1 MNKRTI
7 IAILLA
13 FTISVGVTALWSAE
27 GDEREGDTATNIV
40 AVNESPSGEVEAETP
55 KKKGNRFARLFKAP
69 FKAVGRVFG
78 GGGDRDGRMGRLS
91 EKDVAKFESVGVVR
105 VDDARNEE
113 ERLWEGDDTARGH
126 LGRGRAHLE
135 GGRYNEAIAELSR
148 ATSLDPRLAQA
159 HSLLAVAFE
168 RRGLHDRAKDSY
180 ERSIKINDDDPQAL
194 NNIGYSLYIN
204 GNYRAAIER
213 LKRAAKLA
221 PGDERI
227 LNNLALAQSRL
238 GKYDDAFKS
247 FARAGGELN
256 GRMNTAALLERA
268 GRDEEALKHYE
279 AARRL
284 EPSSATLLRRL
295 AEVYERTGRHGQAE
309 AARHDLNV
317 FSSSETAKN

>member
-7 IAILLA
+7 IAIFLA
-13 FTISVGVTALWSAE
+13 FTIFVGVTTLWSAE
-27 GDEREGDTATNIV
+27 GDEREGDTATNII
-40 AVNESPSGEVEAETP
+40 AAGETPSSEIESETP

-69 FKAVGRVFG
+69 FKAVGRVFN
-78 GGGDRDGRMGRLS
+78 GGDRDGRMGRLS
-91 EKDVAKFESVGVVR
+91 EKDVARFESVGVVR
-105 VDDARNEE
+105 VDDARNKESHAS
-113 ERLWEGDDTARGH
+113 EGEDTARGH
-126 LGRGRAHLE
+126 LARGRAHLE

-159 HSLLAVAFE
+159 HSLLAVAFD

-194 NNIGYSLYIN
+194 NNIGYSLYLN
-204 GNYRAAIER
+204 GNYRASVER

-247 FARAGGELN
+247 FARAGGELT

-284 EPSSATLLRRL
+284 EPSSASVLRRL

-309 AARHDLNV
+309 TARHDLDV
-317 FSSSETAKN
+317 FNSNETAKN

>member
-7 IAILLA
+7 IAIFLA

-27 GDEREGDTATNIV
+27 GDEREGDTATNII
-40 AVNESPSGEVEAETP
+40 AAGESPSGEIESETP

-78 GGGDRDGRMGRLS
+78 GGDRDGRMGRLS
-91 EKDVAKFESVGVVR
+91 EKDMAKFESVGVVR
-105 VDDARNEE
+105 VDDARSEE
-113 ERLWEGDDTARGH
+113 LHASEGEDTARGH
-126 LGRGRAHLE
+126 LARGRAHLE

-148 ATSLDPRLAQA
+148 ATSLDPRHAQA
-159 HSLLAVAFE
+159 HSLLAVAFD

-194 NNIGYSLYIN
+194 NNIGYSLYLS

-284 EPSSATLLRRL
+284 EPSSASLLRRL
-295 AEVYERTGRHGQAE
+295 VEMYERTGRRGQAE
-309 AARHDLNV
+309 TARHDLNV
-317 FSSSETAKN
+317 SSGIETAKN

>member
-1 MNKRTI
+1 
-7 IAILLA
+7 
-13 FTISVGVTALWSAE
+13 
-27 GDEREGDTATNIV
+27 
-40 AVNESPSGEVEAETP
+40 
-55 KKKGNRFARLFKAP
+55 
-69 FKAVGRVFG
+69 
-78 GGGDRDGRMGRLS
+78 MGRLS
-91 EKDVAKFESVGVVR
+91 EKDMAKFESVGVVR
-105 VDDARNEE
+105 VDDVRSEE
-113 ERLWEGDDTARGH
+113 LHASEGEDTARGH
-126 LGRGRAHLE
+126 LSRGRAHLE
-135 GGRYNEAIAELSR
+135 SGRYNEAIAELSR

-159 HSLLAVAFE
+159 HGLLAVAFD

-194 NNIGYSLYIN
+194 NNTGYSLYLN

-221 PGDERI
+221 PGDGRI

-247 FARAGGELN
+247 FARAGGELT

-268 GRDEEALKHYE
+268 GRDEQALKHYE

-284 EPSSATLLRRL
+284 EPSSASVLRRL

-309 AARHDLNV
+309 AARHDLHV
-317 FSSSETAKN
+317 FSNNETARN

>member
-7 IAILLA
+7 IAIFLA
-13 FTISVGVTALWSAE
+13 FTIFVGVTALWSAE
-27 GDEREGDTATNIV
+27 GDEREGDTATNII
-40 AVNESPSGEVEAETP
+40 AAGETPSSEIESETP

-69 FKAVGRVFG
+69 FKAVGRVFN
-78 GGGDRDGRMGRLS
+78 GGDRDGRMGRLS
-91 EKDVAKFESVGVVR
+91 EKDVARFESVGVVR
-105 VDDARNEE
+105 VDDARNKESHAS
-113 ERLWEGDDTARGH
+113 EGEDTARGH
-126 LGRGRAHLE
+126 LARGRAHLE

-159 HSLLAVAFE
+159 HSLLAVAFD

-194 NNIGYSLYIN
+194 NNIGYSLYLN
-204 GNYRAAIER
+204 GNYRASVER

-247 FARAGGELN
+247 FARAGGELT

-284 EPSSATLLRRL
+284 EPSSASVLRRL

-309 AARHDLNV
+309 TARHDLNV
-317 FSSSETAKN
+317 SSGTETAKN